1 MSPYERLC
9 KISHIPIP
17 QNFSSLKLLFQLLQ
31 KFNIQQQ
38 QQQQQHLDMP
48 TLEKSL
54 NKSKDWGKTILYSPV
69 SECQEFFLNI

>member
-1 MSPYERLC
+1 
-9 KISHIPIP
+9 
-17 QNFSSLKLLFQLLQ
+17 LFQLLQ